1 MAAISCAVHPTSASR
16 RAAALRRPCAEQCG
30 SPALSHSCQNHFEN
44 AIAVKGP
51 PYWGCQKGQMVTR
64 SRGND
69 CSKVEVHRNYKLGA
83 GLLLLDAKRALTNVL
98 LPHANHV
105 TAPLPGV
112 E

>member
-1 MAAISCAVHPTSASR
+1 
-16 RAAALRRPCAEQCG
+16 
-30 SPALSHSCQNHFEN
+30 
-44 AIAVKGP
+44 
-51 PYWGCQKGQMVTR
+51 MVTR